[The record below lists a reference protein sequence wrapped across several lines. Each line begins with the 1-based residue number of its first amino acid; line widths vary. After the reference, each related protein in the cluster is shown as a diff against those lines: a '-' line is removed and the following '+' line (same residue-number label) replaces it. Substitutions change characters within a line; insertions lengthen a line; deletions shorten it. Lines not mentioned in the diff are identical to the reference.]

1 MRAACATAVSDV
13 SAGAPP
19 IHLLTFL
26 YCKVVTDEKIT
37 GRSDGWS
44 VSALRLFLLLC
55 CVAIFA
61 AAAPGDL
68 REDGPRGD
76 AWIPPSADVAASAH
90 VAETET
96 GAVAAQAH
104 AGESAASAEGVL
116 AGVPSA
122 PEAGQPSRV
131 LSAMSWFAD
140 AVRTPKVQDA
150 TYALMSAKIEVPI
163 PAVPIVV
170 LGGQFNFD
178 RTTNRPVNREEEEK
192 AGGQQVVLEGQ
203 MQGSIGLSLKVAKV
217 NVHISGY
224 AMVNA
229 RVPNA
234 FMFQASIATKSLL
247 LHAVEEN
254 ADEVKRV
261 IDGALSGVE
270 DAYNGI
276 AEALPRASAAELVGE
291 YAAKF
296 EQTYVTWAAAQR
308 RTFGALHKRMRGES
322 SLLRRMFDD
331 EDSSPLHRVLAK
343 ACKRAMASGDVDKCL
358 DVLGSDVLDDYE
370 ALRQRVF
377 LRAGWHA
384 TYLRGDVV
392 AELRSMHGEL
402 VRLAATLKGVSAET
416 LATRAAKRVRT
427 KAFAA
432 IDKMVAF
439 AVAMRKKDDVK
450 VAYTTSLSV
459 GLQVAV
465 DTVRGPSGSLS
476 FEIGTGK
483 TGVILPPGQADA
495 EWSADWVG
503 PTVRFTA
510 SVRKVDVEVTVR
522 IMDYNDSH
530 GKPGDADFVPKRLSY
545 VNVRVLLPNDMGMRK
560 VALTAM
566 VLRSAALKSLVESIV
581 TESYRLFSG
590 SSASP
595 TADKEAV
602 SKYAFWETFLQ
613 DLIVMVETSGAFSI
627 APKFVKSRLGIVARV
642 LIFNTDD
649 GRTLLDQRQT
659 TVMPFIV
666 ADIFGAVT
674 DKSEFRLGSGTKLDL
689 AVGGGFTVPLAT
701 FLSAETARKEGIA
714 VVPEPIAKLHK

>member
-1 MRAACATAVSDV
+1 MITTFQVALNADGFTN
-13 SAGAPP
+13 P
-19 IHLLTFL
+19 I
-26 YCKVVTDEKIT
+26 
-37 GRSDGWS
+37 
-44 VSALRLFLLLC
+44 
-55 CVAIFA
+55 
-61 AAAPGDL
+61 
-68 REDGPRGD
+68 
-76 AWIPPSADVAASAH
+76 H
-90 VAETET
+90 VAETADDVPYLSHQT
-96 GAVAAQAH
+96 ADFKFAVD
-104 AGESAASAEGVL
+104 GVTRPL
-116 AGVPSA
+116 
-122 PEAGQPSRV
+122 
-131 LSAMSWFAD
+131 LSASMGN
-140 AVRTPKVQDA
+140 
-150 TYALMSAKIEVPI
+150 TYI
-163 PAVPIVV
+163 
-170 LGGQFNFD
+170 FD
-178 RTTNRPVNREEEEK
+178 VSSQTLNENPFV
-192 AGGQQVVLEGQ
+192 
-203 MQGSIGLSLKVAKV
+203 LSLKEGGTHNEGDVYSTGV
-217 NVHISGY
+217 TYYLDGIECPGY
-224 AMVNA
+224 AGHCENGVLRDKEGRKEAERA
-229 RVPNA
+229 R
-234 FMFQASIATKSLL
+234 
-247 LHAVEEN
+247 E
-254 ADEVKRV
+254 
-261 IDGALSGVE
+261 
-270 DAYNGI
+270 
-276 AEALPRASAAELVGE
+276 
-291 YAAKF
+291 
-296 EQTYVTWAAAQR
+296 
-308 RTFGALHKRMRGES
+308 
-322 SLLRRMFDD
+322 
-331 EDSSPLHRVLAK
+331 
-343 ACKRAMASGDVDKCL
+343 
-358 DVLGSDVLDDYE
+358 
-370 ALRQRVF
+370 
-377 LRAGWHA
+377 
-384 TYLRGDVV
+384 
-392 AELRSMHGEL
+392 
-402 VRLAATLKGVSAET
+402 TLKGVSAET

-522 IMDYNDSH
+522 IMDYSDSH

-627 APKFVKSRLGIVARV
+627 APQFVKSRLGIVARV